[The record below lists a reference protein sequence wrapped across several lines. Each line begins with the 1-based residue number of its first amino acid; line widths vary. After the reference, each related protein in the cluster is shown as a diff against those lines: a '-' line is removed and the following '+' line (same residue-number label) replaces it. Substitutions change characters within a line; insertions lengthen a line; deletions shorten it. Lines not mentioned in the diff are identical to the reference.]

1 MTHSDTALG
10 PKLRMLIV
18 AVLLGGIMAILD
30 GTMIAV
36 AVETLGREFQTG
48 LATVGWVSTGYLLAL
63 VVTIPVTAWAVSR
76 FGARRMWFVGLAVFL
91 LASLA
96 CALAWN
102 FPSLLIFR
110 ILQGV
115 GAGIVDPLVLIL
127 LARAAGPARAGRVM
141 GLMGVVLSLGPV
153 LGPVLGGLVLDSAG
167 WRALFFI
174 NIPIGAVA
182 AVLSWRLIQRD
193 APADLGSAGR
203 LDLVG
208 VLLLVPG
215 LAGVMLGFTQIGE
228 TNTVVAWQVLVPL
241 VLGAALLGGYVL
253 HALHAQRV
261 MPLIDLRMFATTGFA
276 PSVVV
281 QGLVGTGTF
290 SVLFA
295 LPLYYQLLHGFSP
308 STAGLLVAPLG
319 AGAALA
325 MPIAGRLSDR
335 LGAKRLV
342 QGGGTLA
349 LLATLA
355 LTQIGGGPGI
365 GTAIAA
371 GVAASAVGV
380 GLGFVGAPTIGALY
394 RILPPQQV
402 PQGSSVLYTL
412 NQLGAGI
419 GIATVA
425 VLVSTA
431 GANDPLN
438 GLHALYWFAFAAI
451 VTILI
456 CSPRLPG
463 RPTPANERSA
473 ETASGPAS

>member
-1 MTHSDTALG
+1 
-10 PKLRMLIV
+10 
-18 AVLLGGIMAILD
+18 
-30 GTMIAV
+30 
-36 AVETLGREFQTG
+36 
-48 LATVGWVSTGYLLAL
+48 
-63 VVTIPVTAWAVSR
+63 
-76 FGARRMWFVGLAVFL
+76 
-91 LASLA
+91 
-96 CALAWN
+96 
-102 FPSLLIFR
+102 
-110 ILQGV
+110 
-115 GAGIVDPLVLIL
+115 
-127 LARAAGPARAGRVM
+127 
-141 GLMGVVLSLGPV
+141 MGVVLSLGPV

-215 LAGVMLGFTQIGE
+215 LAGMMLGFTQIGE

-253 HALHAQRV
+253 HAVHARRV
-261 MPLIDLRMFATTGFA
+261 MPLIDLRMFATTGFS

-308 STAGLLVAPLG
+308 STARLLVAPLG

-371 GVAASAVGV
+371 GVAAFAVGV
-380 GLGFVGAPTIGALY
+380 GLGFVGAPTIGSLY

-431 GANDPLN
+431 GANDPLT
-438 GLHALYWFAFAAI
+438 GLHALYWFTFAAI
-451 VTILI
+451 VIILI

-463 RPTPANERSA
+463 RPIPAGEGS
-473 ETASGPAS
+473 T